1 MVRKINTDLLD
12 FLSDD
17 DIKVLIQ
24 SFDLKWMLGP
34 FKQNS
39 KNYSKYISQLGRL
52 DSRSMMVKKNLP
64 NIVYKLYQKKDINI
78 CIMISVYANKFREDL
93 LDILKEH
100 NITINYFNKNDV
112 SEIIQTLISINNKK
126 LYGFDIEL
134 FLVQLKMNGVVVEK
148 DKAHELEKKWYKYI
162 QNKLSEAQKE
172 AENIKKILESNN
184 RKNIDSITKF
194 KKKIKEIE
202 INLKDKE
209 VQLSEKDIEI
219 AQKIEETKTLSKELE
234 KYKKELSD
242 DEKIYKEQ
250 WKKQLED
257 ENIELMRTNEQLK
270 NDICEMTDK
279 IQILSEEFNKKTKD
293 IETIK
298 NEMIVC
304 SNELDNKK
312 REIDEIAVT
321 QKEKTVKSDILYVKA
336 GDLILYVEPGMC
348 NTANKVYTSLEKY
361 KMSIDT
367 NLEQIGCKT
376 DGEDL
381 EDFFDSAI

>member
-1 MVRKINTDLLD
+1 
-12 FLSDD
+12 
-17 DIKVLIQ
+17 
-24 SFDLKWMLGP
+24 
-34 FKQNS
+34 
-39 KNYSKYISQLGRL
+39 
-52 DSRSMMVKKNLP
+52 
-64 NIVYKLYQKKDINI
+64 
-78 CIMISVYANKFREDL
+78 
-93 LDILKEH
+93 
-100 NITINYFNKNDV
+100 
-112 SEIIQTLISINNKK
+112 
-126 LYGFDIEL
+126 
-134 FLVQLKMNGVVVEK
+134 
-148 DKAHELEKKWYKYI
+148 
-162 QNKLSEAQKE
+162 
-172 AENIKKILESNN
+172 
-184 RKNIDSITKF
+184 
-194 KKKIKEIE
+194 
-202 INLKDKE
+202 
-209 VQLSEKDIEI
+209 
-219 AQKIEETKTLSKELE
+219 
-234 KYKKELSD
+234 
-242 DEKIYKEQ
+242 
-250 WKKQLED
+250 
-257 ENIELMRTNEQLK
+257 
-270 NDICEMTDK
+270 MTDK

>member
-126 LYGFDIEL
+126 LYGFDMEL
-134 FLVQLKMNGVVVEK
+134 FLVQLKMYGVVVEK
-148 DKAHELEKKWYKYI
+148 D
-162 QNKLSEAQKE
+162 
-172 AENIKKILESNN
+172 
-184 RKNIDSITKF
+184 
-194 KKKIKEIE
+194 
-202 INLKDKE
+202 
-209 VQLSEKDIEI
+209 
-219 AQKIEETKTLSKELE
+219 
-234 KYKKELSD
+234 
-242 DEKIYKEQ
+242 
-250 WKKQLED
+250 
-257 ENIELMRTNEQLK
+257 
-270 NDICEMTDK
+270 
-279 IQILSEEFNKKTKD
+279 
-293 IETIK
+293 
-298 NEMIVC
+298 
-304 SNELDNKK
+304 
-312 REIDEIAVT
+312 
-321 QKEKTVKSDILYVKA
+321 
-336 GDLILYVEPGMC
+336 
-348 NTANKVYTSLEKY
+348 
-361 KMSIDT
+361 
-367 NLEQIGCKT
+367 
-376 DGEDL
+376 
-381 EDFFDSAI
+381 